1 MSSIMVTVFTAWGYE
16 VSLLEL
22 ISVITS
28 TVGVILGVFGVRIT
42 WPWWVASSIVYAIF
56 FF

>member
-1 MSSIMVTVFTAWGYE
+1 MVTVFTAWGYE

-42 WPWWVASSIVYAIF
+42 WPWWVASSILYAIF
-56 FF
+56 FFK